1 MGIKSDAGAVEVTT
15 KGVAVRITSAVGSMD
30 RGKIRTT
37 PIWIISRIAA
47 RADGMSIRLE
57 QSTRMI
63 VSDQAKALGLKR
75 ERVAVWR
82 RAVTD
87 PAISGVRGYSI
98 PVTLERNLFSNS
110 ISFMFQALRPA

>member
-1 MGIKSDAGAVEVTT
+1 MGIKSDADAVEVTT
-15 KGVAVRITSAVGSMD
+15 KGVAVRITSTVRSMD

-47 RADGMSIRLE
+47 RAGGMSIRLE

-63 VSDQAKALGLKR
+63 VSDQTKALELKR
-75 ERVAVWR
+75 ERVVVRR

-98 PVTLERNLFSNS
+98 PVAIERSLF
-110 ISFMFQALRPA
+110 